1 MNRTELFN
9 YIKQTY
15 QTHPEYL
22 WKKFPNYAVFRHQS
36 NNKWYA
42 IVMGVEKSK
51 LGLDGD
57 EKIDILDIK
66 IDPKQ
71 AEFLL
76 ELPGFL
82 PGYHMNHRTW
92 LTVLL
97 DGTVPDEQIA
107 KLLAASFQATKTVS
121 YTHLTLPTTMIV

>member
-42 IVMGVEKSK
+42 
-51 LGLDGD
+51 
-57 EKIDILDIK
+57 
-66 IDPKQ
+66 
-71 AEFLL
+71 
-76 ELPGFL
+76 
-82 PGYHMNHRTW
+82 
-92 LTVLL
+92 
-97 DGTVPDEQIA
+97 
-107 KLLAASFQATKTVS
+107 KLLWVLKRVN
-121 YTHLTLPTTMIV
+121 

>member
-97 DGTVPDEQIA
+97 DGKVPDEQIA
-107 KLLAASFQATKTVS
+107 KLLAASFQATKK
-121 YTHLTLPTTMIV
+121 